1 MTVLNGVTIILD
13 IGTIIL
19 MLGLLVVTD
28 ELRKRGRDDD
38 KLFFYL
44 LFIAMIMSVADII
57 GYMSAQKL
65 FYGARWQQTFGM
77 DIFYMTFMLESI
89 VWSYYTLVRFKW
101 RGTSYRGSIVH
112 LFFYLPG
119 VVIMLLTG
127 INFFTGWI
135 FNVDEA
141 DVLHPGV
148 LYYPMYI
155 IFAGYFLH
163 GFWVIAR
170 YRSAITTE
178 GKKRQVIP
186 MWIFLL
192 PITVGFFA
200 KFALR
205 GVSLAAVSTAVTIA
219 FIHLGSM
226 NEISDTSLKEGA
238 I

>member
-1 MTVLNGVTIILD
+1 MTVLNGVTVVLD

-19 MLGLLVVTD
+19 MIALAVVTD

-44 LFIAMIMSVADII
+44 LFIAMLMSAADIM
-57 GYMSAQKL
+57 GYLTADKS

-101 RGTSYRGSIVH
+101 RGTSYRGGIWH
-112 LFFYLPG
+112 LLFYLPG
-119 VVIMLLTG
+119 VIIMLVTA

-135 FNVDEA
+135 FYVDEA
-141 DVLHPGV
+141 DILHPGI
-148 LYYPMYI
+148 LYFPMYI

-170 YRSAITTE
+170 YRSFAGS
-178 GKKRQVIP
+178 GKKRNLIP

-192 PITVGFFA
+192 PITIGFFA

-226 NEISDTSLKEGA
+226 NEISDTSLKEDA